1 MKAIQTSSD
10 WNSEKEGE
18 KNQYCIFQSTISA
31 FEKRPLITCLWVRQT
46 VAQSAFKGEP
56 NRQISGK
63 PERERE
69 RDITEKSVLTV
80 KPAVKGRNALSGS
93 RAKWILSSLQPG
105 LTSPYQEDSWCPPD
119 QGVRLSMTQK
129 QREEAAWVSLIRGVA
144 VFSILVHYNKMKSIF
159 RAPMASW
166 WSDCPVYI

>member
-1 MKAIQTSSD
+1 MIETVRKKGKKSILHFPKHYLCFWKETINNVLMGEAASCSKCIQG
-10 WNSEKEGE
+10 WAK
-18 KNQYCIFQSTISA
+18 
-31 FEKRPLITCLWVRQT
+31 QT
-46 VAQSAFKGEP
+46 DFWET
-56 NRQISGK
+56 
-63 PERERE
+63 RERE
-69 RDITEKSVLTV
+69 RDITEKSMLTV
-80 KPAVKGRNALSGS
+80 KPAVKGCNALSGS

-119 QGVRLSMTQK
+119 QEVRLSMTQK
-129 QREEAAWVSLIRGVA
+129 QREEAAWVSLIHGVA